1 MNVGCIRRS
10 KKPGHIAKTLAIVS
24 KYYDVE
30 LVYINP
36 EDIEI
41 GNDKVEGRI
50 LVKDKWVRKEVELP
64 RFIDVKSTLFSYKKH
79 RKKLRYLSKK
89 STLSVNKR
97 LPLPKDQLYD
107 SFGNDSD
114 ISPYLIPTKTVE
126 NTDDIFQMIKS
137 YRKVVIKPVRS
148 NGGKNVIIMNKQ
160 GTKYVLGLGKELITM
175 SARKFKKF
183 YKEKYKSANVIVQKY
198 IESADSHGNPID
210 CRIHVEKDINGKW
223 NNVDN
228 FVRIGVGEKVV
239 SNISQGGG
247 VADAKKYLKFR
258 YEENWVNVYKKIQ
271 EIAEKLPYKVEKL
284 LGRKYMTLG
293 FDIGMDKEG
302 NLYLF
307 EINDCPIVSP
317 IISKVALSR
326 AGYYRYM
333 LDNLK

>member
-50 LVKDKWVRKEVELP
+50 LIKDKWTRKEVEIP

-79 RKKLRYLSKK
+79 RKKLRYLNKK

-97 LPLPKDQLYD
+97 LPLPKDRLYD

-114 ISPYLIPTKTVE
+114 ISQYLIPTRTVE
-126 NTDDIFQMIKS
+126 DTNDIFQMIKS
-137 YRKVVIKPVRS
+137 HRKVVIKPVRS
-148 NGGKNVIIMNKQ
+148 NGGRNVIIMNKK
-160 GTKYVLGLGKELITM
+160 GTKYVLGIGKELMTM
-175 SARKFKKF
+175 SARKFKKY
-183 YKEKYKSANVIVQKY
+183 YKEKYNSADVIVQKY

-228 FVRIGVGEKVV
+228 FVRIGVGQKVV

-247 VADAKKYLKFR
+247 VADAKKYLK
-258 YEENWVNVYKKIQ
+258 YKYKENWRNIYKEIQ
-271 EIAEKLPYKVEKL
+271 EIAEKLPYKVEEL

-293 FDIGMDKEG
+293 FDIGMDREG

-333 LDNLK
+333 LDNL